1 MPKDKPE
8 KKAKDQPDMNAAPA
22 PSKKAAGK
30 AVTTA
35 AAASGEVR
43 AKVKKPAKE
52 PAKAAPTTASAAP
65 AKASPVTAQA
75 EPAVAKET
83 EAPKA
88 DAVAEKHAPVVKVR
102 RQVLT
107 ASEQRMEE
115 NKPGGAQPAPVAPA
129 SPAPTAS
136 LTPPAAH
143 PVTPAITPADRHA
156 ESSPAVADDAAT
168 AAQQLRDK
176 IVVIKPPIIVKDLAA
191 KLGLKPY
198 QIIHHLMEMNI
209 FTSANQAL
217 EEEVARKL
225 STKLGF
231 TFEIE
236 KREKGAGLVH
246 APAKIV
252 EPTKGPVPIAPSE
265 LQSRPPVITFMGHV
279 DHGKTSLLDAIRK
292 AHVAA
297 GEAGGITQH
306 IGAYTVKRGT
316 QTITFLDTPGHEAF
330 TAMRARGANVT
341 DIVVLVVAADDGI
354 MPTTLEAINHARAAK
369 VQLMVAINKIDLPGA
384 NLVRVK
390 GQLQEQGLVAEEY
403 GGDTIICEVS
413 ATKGIGIEKLLE
425 MMLLQAEI
433 LELRANPRGLSRG
446 TVIEAQFEQGRGPT
460 STVLVQ
466 QGTLRVGD
474 AILAGP
480 YYGRVKALI
489 NDLGQQVKEAG
500 PSIPV
505 KVLGLDGAPSPGEE
519 YNILKNE
526 KEAREL
532 AENRRDKLRL
542 GKLEA
547 PPRVTL
553 ENLFEAIAD
562 EKHKVFK
569 LIIKGDVQG
578 SVEAIVTALKK
589 IDSDKIDLDIVLSSA
604 GAISESDI
612 LLAKASQAVV
622 IGFNTR
628 TDNAAANAAKREGV
642 QIKLFS
648 IIYELIDQVK
658 EAMAGLL
665 DPELR
670 ETALGTALVKQVFQL
685 SKFPVAGC
693 SVVSGRI
700 VRNARARVVRKRQPI
715 YDGQVVTLK
724 RFQDDAAEVRAG
736 LECGIRLGDF
746 NDYLADDT
754 IECYQLEKFAQA
766 L

>member
-1 MPKDKPE
+1 MPKETTTKKAKDKPE
-8 KKAKDQPDMNAAPA
+8 VTAASAPAKKAASKAAPGEAKAKAAKSPAKEKAPAKQPAAATPEKVEAPA
-22 PSKKAAGK
+22 PVADPVA
-30 AVTTA
+30 
-35 AAASGEVR
+35 E
-43 AKVKKPAKE
+43 E
-52 PAKAAPTTASAAP
+52 AP
-65 AKASPVTAQA
+65 APVK
-75 EPAVAKET
+75 V
-83 EAPKA
+83 APK
-88 DAVAEKHAPVVKVR
+88 R
-102 RQVLT
+102 SLLT
-107 ASEQRMEE
+107 ASEQRMLE
-115 NKPGGAQPAPVAPA
+115 NKPEGSAKAEPAPAAPAAPAPAAPVASAPKA
-129 SPAPTAS
+129 VESHAPT
-136 LTPPAAH
+136 
-143 PVTPAITPADRHA
+143 V
-156 ESSPAVADDAAT
+156 DDAAL
-168 AAQQLRDK
+168 AAQQLKDK
-176 IVVIKPPIIVKDLAA
+176 MVVIKPPIIVKDLAA
-191 KLGLKPY
+191 KLGLKPF

-209 FTSANQAL
+209 FTGPNQAL

-225 STKLGF
+225 CAKVGF

-236 KREKGAGLVH
+236 KREKGAGQVH
-246 APAKIV
+246 APIKIV
-252 EPTKGPVPIAPSE
+252 EPPKPEPVAASE
-265 LQSRPPVITFMGHV
+265 LQPRPPVITFMGHV

-292 AHVAA
+292 ARVAS

-316 QTITFLDTPGHEAF
+316 HTITFLDTPGHEAF

-354 MPTTLEAINHARAAK
+354 MATTIEAINHARAAK

-384 NLVRVK
+384 NLQRVK

-433 LELRANPRGLSRG
+433 LELKANPRGHSRG

-460 STVLVQ
+460 STILVQ

-489 NDLGQQVKEAG
+489 NDMGQSVKEAG

-505 KVLGLDGAPSPGEE
+505 KILGLDGAPSPGEE
-519 YNILKNE
+519 YNVLKNE

-532 AENRRDKLRL
+532 AEDRRDKLRL

-547 PPRVTL
+547 PPRMTL
-553 ENLFEAIAD
+553 ENLFTAIAD
-562 EKHKVFK
+562 EKHKVLK

-578 SVEAIVTALKK
+578 SVEAIVASLKK
-589 IDSDKIDLDIVLSSA
+589 IDSKKIDLEIVLSSA

-612 LLAKASQAVV
+612 LLAKASGAVV

-628 TDNAAANAAKREGV
+628 TDNSAANAAKREGV

-658 EAMAGLL
+658 EAMVGLL

-670 ETALGTALVKQVFQL
+670 ETSLGTALVKQVFNL

-693 SVVSGRI
+693 SVSTGRI

-715 YDGQVVTLK
+715 YDGQVVALK
-724 RFQDDAAEVRAG
+724 RFQDDASEVRAG

-746 NDYLADDT
+746 NEYLADDI
-754 IECYQLEKFAQA
+754 IECYQLEKFTQS

>member
-1 MPKDKPE
+1 MD
-8 KKAKDQPDMNAAPA
+8 D
-22 PSKKAAGK
+22 
-30 AVTTA
+30 
-35 AAASGEVR
+35 
-43 AKVKKPAKE
+43 
-52 PAKAAPTTASAAP
+52 
-65 AKASPVTAQA
+65 
-75 EPAVAKET
+75 
-83 EAPKA
+83 
-88 DAVAEKHAPVVKVR
+88 
-102 RQVLT
+102 
-107 ASEQRMEE
+107 
-115 NKPGGAQPAPVAPA
+115 
-129 SPAPTAS
+129 AS
-136 LTPPAAH
+136 LAL
-143 PVTPAITPADRHA
+143 
-156 ESSPAVADDAAT
+156 
-168 AAQQLRDK
+168 QQLKDK

-209 FTSANQAL
+209 FTSANQAV
-217 EEEVARKL
+217 EEETARKL
-225 STKLGF
+225 SIKLGF

-236 KREKGAGLVH
+236 KREKGAGTVH
-246 APAKIV
+246 APVKIV
-252 EPTKGPVPIAPSE
+252 EPPKPEPVAASE

-279 DHGKTSLLDAIRK
+279 DHGKTSLLDSIRK
-292 AHVAA
+292 AEVAS

-316 QTITFLDTPGHEAF
+316 HTITFLDTPGHEAF

-354 MPTTLEAINHARAAK
+354 MPTTIEAINHARAAK

-403 GGDTIICEVS
+403 GGETIVCEVS

-433 LELRANPRGLSRG
+433 LELKANPRGMSRG

-460 STVLVQ
+460 STILVQ
-466 QGTLRVGD
+466 QGTLKVGD

-480 YYGRVKALI
+480 FFGRVKALI
-489 NDLGQQVKEAG
+489 NDVGQNVKEAG

-532 AENRRDKLRL
+532 AQDRRDKLRL

-547 PPRVTL
+547 PPRITL

-562 EKHKVFK
+562 EKHKVLK

-589 IDSDKIDLDIVLSSA
+589 IDSKKIDLDVVLSSA

-612 LLAKASQAVV
+612 LLAKASQAVI
-622 IGFNTR
+622 IGFNTK

-658 EAMAGLL
+658 DAMVGLL

-670 ETALGTALVKQVFQL
+670 ETPLGTALVKQVFQL
-685 SKFPVAGC
+685 SKYPVAGC
-693 SVVSGRI
+693 SVQSGRI
-700 VRNARARVVRKRQPI
+700 VRNARARLVRKRQPI
-715 YDGQVVTLK
+715 YDGAVVTLK
-724 RFQDDAAEVRAG
+724 RFQDDASEVRAG

-746 NDYLADDT
+746 NEYLVDDV
-754 IECYQLEKFAQA
+754 IECYQLEKFTQS

>member
-1 MPKDKPE
+1 MPKEKTE
-8 KKAKDQPDMNAAPA
+8 KKAKDTAEMTTTPAPAKKAKAVVSSETKAKTPKPAKATPAPEAGTDAPA
-22 PSKKAAGK
+22 PVA
-30 AVTTA
+30 
-35 AAASGEVR
+35 
-43 AKVKKPAKE
+43 AKE
-52 PAKAAPTTASAAP
+52 PEAPAETPTPAPTPRAARP
-65 AKASPVTAQA
+65 I
-75 EPAVAKET
+75 
-83 EAPKA
+83 
-88 DAVAEKHAPVVKVR
+88 
-102 RQVLT
+102 LT

-115 NKPGGAQPAPVAPA
+115 NRAKSEAPAATPAPPAPVADA
-129 SPAPTAS
+129 TAPTAGA
-136 LTPPAAH
+136 P
-143 PVTPAITPADRHA
+143 
-156 ESSPAVADDAAT
+156 AAT
-168 AAQQLRDK
+168 AAAKIADAHAGVVEDAALAAQQLKDK
-176 IVVIKPPIIVKDLAA
+176 IVVIKPPIIVKDLAT

-209 FTSANQAL
+209 FTSAAQAL

-225 STKLGF
+225 CVKLGF

-236 KREKGAGLVH
+236 KREKGAGQVH
-246 APAKIV
+246 APVKIV
-252 EPTKGPVPIAPSE
+252 EPPKPQPPAASD

-292 AHVAA
+292 ARVAA

-306 IGAYTVKRGT
+306 IGAYTVKRGA

-354 MPTTLEAINHARAAK
+354 MPTTIEAINHARAAK
-369 VQLMVAINKIDLPGA
+369 VQIMVAINKIDLPGA

-390 GQLQEQGLVAEEY
+390 GQLQEQGLVAEDY

-425 MMLLQAEI
+425 MMLLQAEV
-433 LELRANPRGLSRG
+433 LELKANPRGQSRG
-446 TVIEAQFEQGRGPT
+446 TIIEAQFEQGRGPT

-480 YYGRVKALI
+480 FYGRVKALI
-489 NDLGQQVKEAG
+489 NDLGQSVKEAG

-505 KVLGLDGAPSPGEE
+505 KILGLDGAPSPGEE
-519 YNILKNE
+519 YNVLKNE
-526 KEAREL
+526 REAREL
-532 AENRRDKLRL
+532 AEDRRDKLRL

-547 PPRVTL
+547 PPRITL

-562 EKHKVFK
+562 EKHKVLK

-578 SVEAIVTALKK
+578 SIEAIVASLKK
-589 IDSDKIDLDIVLSSA
+589 IDSKKIDLDIVLATA

-612 LLAKASQAVV
+612 LLAKASSAVV

-658 EAMAGLL
+658 EAMVGLL

-670 ETALGTALVKQVFQL
+670 ETALGSALVKQVFQL
-685 SKFPVAGC
+685 SKYPVAGC
-693 SVVSGRI
+693 TVTSGRI

-715 YDGQVVTLK
+715 YDGQVATLK
-724 RFQDDAAEVRAG
+724 RFQDDASEVRAG

-746 NDYLADDT
+746 NEYLPDDT
-754 IECYQLEKFAQA
+754 IECYQLEKVAQT

>member
-1 MPKDKPE
+1 
-8 KKAKDQPDMNAAPA
+8 
-22 PSKKAAGK
+22 
-30 AVTTA
+30 
-35 AAASGEVR
+35 
-43 AKVKKPAKE
+43 
-52 PAKAAPTTASAAP
+52 
-65 AKASPVTAQA
+65 
-75 EPAVAKET
+75 
-83 EAPKA
+83 
-88 DAVAEKHAPVVKVR
+88 
-102 RQVLT
+102 
-107 ASEQRMEE
+107 
-115 NKPGGAQPAPVAPA
+115 
-129 SPAPTAS
+129 
-136 LTPPAAH
+136 
-143 PVTPAITPADRHA
+143 
-156 ESSPAVADDAAT
+156 
-168 AAQQLRDK
+168 
-176 IVVIKPPIIVKDLAA
+176 VVIKPPIIVKDLAA

-209 FTSANQAL
+209 FTSASQAL
-217 EEEVARKL
+217 EEDVARKL
-225 STKLGF
+225 CAKLDF

-246 APAKIV
+246 APVKIV
-252 EPTKGPVPIAPSE
+252 EPPKPEPTIASD
-265 LQSRPPVITFMGHV
+265 LQPRPPVITFMGHV

-292 AHVAA
+292 AEVAA

-306 IGAYTVKRGT
+306 IGAYTVRRGMH
-316 QTITFLDTPGHEAF
+316 TITFLDTPGHEAF

-354 MPTTLEAINHARAAK
+354 MPTTVEAINHARAAK

-433 LELRANPRGLSRG
+433 LELRANPRGQSRG

-460 STVLVQ
+460 ATVLVQ
-466 QGTLRVGD
+466 HGTLRVGD
-474 AILAGP
+474 ALLAGP

-489 NDLGQQVKEAG
+489 NDMGQSVKEAS

-519 YNILKNE
+519 YNVLKNE

-532 AENRRDKLRL
+532 AQDRRDKLRL

-547 PPRVTL
+547 PPRITL

-562 EKHKVFK
+562 EKHKVLK

-578 SVEAIVTALKK
+578 SVEAIVASLKK
-589 IDSDKIDLDIVLSSA
+589 IDSKKIDLDIVLASA

-622 IGFNTR
+622 IGFNTK

-658 EAMAGLL
+658 ASMVGLL

-670 ETALGTALVKQVFQL
+670 ETPLGTALVKQVFQL
-685 SKFPVAGC
+685 SKYPVAGC
-693 SVVSGRI
+693 SVISGRI
-700 VRNARARVVRKRQPI
+700 VRNARARIMRKRQPI
-715 YDGQVVTLK
+715 YDGAVATLK
-724 RFQDDAAEVRAG
+724 RFQDDASEVRAG

-746 NDYLADDT
+746 NEYLADDI
-754 IECYQLEKFAQA
+754 IECYQLEKFTQS

>member
-1 MPKDKPE
+1 MPKDTST
-8 KKAKDQPDMNAAPA
+8 KKAKAPSDMTAAPA
-22 PSKKAAGK
+22 PAKKAAGK
-30 AVTTA
+30 AV
-35 AAASGEVR
+35 SGE
-43 AKVKKPAKE
+43 AKAKAVKPAKE
-52 PAKAAPTTASAAP
+52 KDPVEQPVVPEKVEVPAVNEAEKPAEVKVKAPT
-65 AKASPVTAQA
+65 
-75 EPAVAKET
+75 
-83 EAPKA
+83 
-88 DAVAEKHAPVVKVR
+88 R
-102 RQVLT
+102 RPILT
-107 ASEQRMEE
+107 ASEQRMLE
-115 NKPGGAQPAPVAPA
+115 NAPAGSPGTPVAA
-129 SPAPTAS
+129 
-136 LTPPAAH
+136 
-143 PVTPAITPADRHA
+143 PVTPAVTNAPATSIQAAAKSA
-156 ESSPAVADDAAT
+156 ENFATTTDDAAL
-168 AAQQLRDK
+168 AAQQLKDK
-176 IVVIKPPIIVKDLAA
+176 TVVIKPPIIVKDLAG

-225 STKLGF
+225 CVKLGF

-236 KREKGAGLVH
+236 KREKGAGQVH
-246 APAKIV
+246 APVKIV
-252 EPTKGPVPIAPSE
+252 EPPKPEPVVASE
-265 LQSRPPVITFMGHV
+265 LQPRPPVITFMGHV

-292 AHVAA
+292 ARVAS

-306 IGAYTVKRGT
+306 IGAYTVKRGNH
-316 QTITFLDTPGHEAF
+316 TITFLDTPGHEAF
-330 TAMRARGANVT
+330 TAMRARGATVT

-354 MPTTLEAINHARAAK
+354 MPTTIEAINHARAAK

-384 NLVRVK
+384 NLQRVK

-433 LELRANPRGLSRG
+433 LELKANPRGLSRG

-460 STVLVQ
+460 STILVQ
-466 QGTLRVGD
+466 QGTLHVGD

-489 NDLGQQVKEAG
+489 NDLGQSVKEAG

-505 KVLGLDGAPSPGEE
+505 KILGLDGAPSPGEE
-519 YNILKNE
+519 YNVLKNE

-532 AENRRDKLRL
+532 AEDRRDKLRL

-547 PPRVTL
+547 PPRMTL
-553 ENLFEAIAD
+553 ENLFTAIAD
-562 EKHKVFK
+562 EKHKVLK

-578 SVEAIVTALKK
+578 SVEAIVNALKK
-589 IDSDKIDLDIVLSSA
+589 IDSKKIDLDIVLSSA

-612 LLAKASQAVV
+612 LLAKASNAVV
-622 IGFNTR
+622 IGFNTK
-628 TDNAAANAAKREGV
+628 TDNSAANAAKREGV

-658 EAMAGLL
+658 EAMVGLL

-670 ETALGTALVKQVFQL
+670 ETALGSAVVKQVFNL

-693 SVVSGRI
+693 SVSTGRI

-715 YDGQVVTLK
+715 YDGQVVALK
-724 RFQDDAAEVRAG
+724 RFQDDASEVRAG

-746 NDYLADDT
+746 NEYLADDI
-754 IECYQLEKFAQA
+754 IECYQLEKFTQS

>member
-1 MPKDKPE
+1 
-8 KKAKDQPDMNAAPA
+8 MNAPSAPA
-22 PSKKAAGK
+22 KKAAGK
-30 AVTTA
+30 AAT
-35 AAASGEVR
+35 GESKAK

-52 PAKAAPTTASAAP
+52 PVKATPASE
-65 AKASPVTAQA
+65 KHPVKKEA
-75 EPAVAKET
+75 EKKEA
-83 EAPKA
+83 EKP
-88 DAVAEKHAPVVKVR
+88 VAEKAPGTPPAAPKPKR
-102 RQVLT
+102 HILT
-107 ASEQRMEE
+107 ASEQRMSE
-115 NKPGGAQPAPVAPA
+115 NKSDKASADPKPVAGAASAPVPSQPAPAKPA
-129 SPAPTAS
+129 EKP
-136 LTPPAAH
+136 
-143 PVTPAITPADRHA
+143 A
-156 ESSPAVADDAAT
+156 ESPTGVADEAAL
-168 AAQQLRDK
+168 AAQQLHDK
-176 IVVIKPPIIVKDLAA
+176 IVVIKPPIIVKDLAG

-209 FTSANQAL
+209 FTSASQAL
-217 EEEVARKL
+217 EEDIARKL
-225 STKLGF
+225 CTKLGF

-246 APAKIV
+246 APVKIV
-252 EPTKGPVPIAPSE
+252 EPPKPEPVAASE
-265 LQSRPPVITFMGHV
+265 LQPRPPVITFMGHV
-279 DHGKTSLLDAIRK
+279 DHGKTSLLDAIRQ
-292 AHVAA
+292 ARVAA

-306 IGAYTVKRGT
+306 IGAYTVKRGA

-354 MPTTLEAINHARAAK
+354 MPTTVEAINHARAAK

-384 NLVRVK
+384 NLNRVK
-390 GQLQEQGLVAEEY
+390 GQLQEQGLVPEEY

-433 LELRANPRGLSRG
+433 LELRANPRGQSRG

-460 STVLVQ
+460 ATVLVQ
-466 QGTLRVGD
+466 QGTLHIGD

-489 NDLGQQVKEAG
+489 NDLGQNVKEAG

-519 YNILKNE
+519 YNVLKNE
-526 KEAREL
+526 REAREL
-532 AENRRDKLRL
+532 AEDRRDKLRL

-547 PPRVTL
+547 PPKITL

-578 SVEAIVTALKK
+578 SVEAIVASLKK
-589 IDSDKIDLDIVLSSA
+589 IDSKKIDLDIVLASA

-612 LLAKASQAVV
+612 LLAKASQAIV

-670 ETALGTALVKQVFQL
+670 ETALGTAAVKQVFQL

-693 SVVSGRI
+693 TVVSGRI

-715 YDGQVVTLK
+715 YDGAVVTLK

-746 NDYLADDT
+746 NDYQVDDT
-754 IECYQLEKFAQA
+754 IECYQLEKFAQT

>member
-8 KKAKDQPDMNAAPA
+8 KKAKDPTDMNASPAPA
-22 PSKKAAGK
+22 KKAAGK
-30 AVTTA
+30 A
-35 AAASGEVR
+35 ASGEAKAKAPKPSKEVATER
-43 AKVKKPAKE
+43 TKAVSAPEKTVPPAAKV
-52 PAKAAPTTASAAP
+52 
-65 AKASPVTAQA
+65 A
-75 EPAVAKET
+75 EVSVET
-83 EAPKA
+83 DQPAPKA
-88 DAVAEKHAPVVKVR
+88 K

-107 ASEQRMEE
+107 ASEQRMAE
-115 NKPGGAQPAPVAPA
+115 NKPASTVSQTAAAAPTPAPAV
-129 SPAPTAS
+129 S
-136 LTPPAAH
+136 TP
-143 PVTPAITPADRHA
+143 
-156 ESSPAVADDAAT
+156 SSPAKPAEAPSNAPDEAAL
-168 AAQQLRDK
+168 AAQQLKDK

-225 STKLGF
+225 SSKLGF

-246 APAKIV
+246 APVKIV
-252 EPTKGPVPIAPSE
+252 ETPKPAPVAASE
-265 LQSRPPVITFMGHV
+265 LQPRPPVITFMGHV

-306 IGAYTVKRGT
+306 IGAYTVKRGNH
-316 QTITFLDTPGHEAF
+316 TITFLDTPGHEAF

-341 DIVVLVVAADDGI
+341 DIVVLVVAADDGM
-354 MPTTLEAINHARAAK
+354 MPTTIEAINHARAAK
-369 VQLMVAINKIDLPGA
+369 VQIMVAINKIDLPGS
-384 NLVRVK
+384 NLNRVK
-390 GQLQEQGLVAEEY
+390 GQLQEHGLVPEEY

-460 STVLVQ
+460 ATVLVQ

-480 YYGRVKALI
+480 FYGRVKALI
-489 NDLGQQVKEAG
+489 NDVGQNVKEAG

-505 KVLGLDGAPSPGEE
+505 KILGLDGAPSPGEE
-519 YNILKNE
+519 YNVLKNE

-532 AENRRDKLRL
+532 AEDRRDKLRL

-547 PPRVTL
+547 PPRITL

-578 SVEAIVTALKK
+578 SVEAIVASLKK
-589 IDSDKIDLDIVLSSA
+589 IDSKKIDLDIVLASA

-628 TDNAAANAAKREGV
+628 TDNSAANAAKREGV

-670 ETALGTALVKQVFQL
+670 ETALGVAAVKQVFHL

-715 YDGQVVTLK
+715 YDGAIVTLK
-724 RFQDDAAEVRAG
+724 RFQDDASEVRAG

-754 IECYQLEKFAQA
+754 IECYQLEKFAQS

>member
-1 MPKDKPE
+1 MTKDKPE
-8 KKAKDQPDMNAAPA
+8 KKAKEQPTMNAAPA
-22 PSKKAAGK
+22 PAKKAAGK
-30 AVTTA
+30 A
-35 AAASGEVR
+35 ASGEPR
-43 AKVKKPAKE
+43 ARAAKPVKE
-52 PAKAAPTTASAAP
+52 PAAKVPAP
-65 AKASPVTAQA
+65 AKP
-75 EPAVAKET
+75 
-83 EAPKA
+83 EAPVSKE
-88 DAVAEKHAPVVKVR
+88 AEAPVAVPKKAPAR
-102 RQVLT
+102 RSLLT

-115 NKPGGAQPAPVAPA
+115 NKPTDGAPKVSVAEESAPAPVPATPAAPA
-129 SPAPTAS
+129 VKTAAKPVE
-136 LTPPAAH
+136 TPLAA
-143 PVTPAITPADRHA
+143 AD
-156 ESSPAVADDAAT
+156 EAAL

-191 KLGLKPY
+191 KLGMKPF

-209 FTSANQAL
+209 FTGPTQAL

-225 STKLGF
+225 CVKLGF

-246 APAKIV
+246 APVRIV
-252 EPTKGPVPIAPSE
+252 EPPKPEPVAASD
-265 LQSRPPVITFMGHV
+265 LQARPPVITFMGHV
-279 DHGKTSLLDAIRK
+279 DHGKTSLLDAIRQ
-292 AHVAA
+292 AHVAS

-316 QTITFLDTPGHEAF
+316 HTITFLDTPGHEAF

-354 MPTTLEAINHARAAK
+354 MPTTVEAINHARAAK
-369 VQLMVAINKIDLPGA
+369 VQIMVAINKIDLPGA

-433 LELRANPRGLSRG
+433 LELRANPRGQSRG

-489 NDLGQQVKEAG
+489 NDVGQNVKEAG

-519 YNILKNE
+519 YNVLKNE
-526 KEAREL
+526 REAREL
-532 AENRRDKLRL
+532 AEDRRDKLRL

-562 EKHKVFK
+562 EKHKVLK

-578 SVEAIVTALKK
+578 SVEAIVASLKK
-589 IDSDKIDLDIVLSSA
+589 IDSKKIDLDIVLASA

-658 EAMAGLL
+658 EAMVGLL

-670 ETALGTALVKQVFQL
+670 ETPLGTATVKQVFQL

-700 VRNARARVVRKRQPI
+700 VRNARARIMRKRQPI
-715 YDGQVVTLK
+715 YDGAVATLK
-724 RFQDDAAEVRAG
+724 RFQDDASEVRAG

-746 NDYLADDT
+746 NDYLVDDI
-754 IECYQLEKFAQA
+754 IECYQLEKFTQS

>member
-1 MPKDKPE
+1 
-8 KKAKDQPDMNAAPA
+8 
-22 PSKKAAGK
+22 
-30 AVTTA
+30 
-35 AAASGEVR
+35 
-43 AKVKKPAKE
+43 
-52 PAKAAPTTASAAP
+52 
-65 AKASPVTAQA
+65 
-75 EPAVAKET
+75 
-83 EAPKA
+83 
-88 DAVAEKHAPVVKVR
+88 
-102 RQVLT
+102 
-107 ASEQRMEE
+107 
-115 NKPGGAQPAPVAPA
+115 
-129 SPAPTAS
+129 
-136 LTPPAAH
+136 
-143 PVTPAITPADRHA
+143 
-156 ESSPAVADDAAT
+156 
-168 AAQQLRDK
+168 
-176 IVVIKPPIIVKDLAA
+176 
-191 KLGLKPY
+191 
-198 QIIHHLMEMNI
+198 
-209 FTSANQAL
+209 
-217 EEEVARKL
+217 
-225 STKLGF
+225 
-231 TFEIE
+231 
-236 KREKGAGLVH
+236 
-246 APAKIV
+246 
-252 EPTKGPVPIAPSE
+252 
-265 LQSRPPVITFMGHV
+265 MGHV
-279 DHGKTSLLDAIRK
+279 DHGKTKLLDAIRQTD
-292 AHVAA
+292 VVA

-306 IGAYTVKRGT
+306 IGAYTVKRGA

-341 DIVVLVVAADDGI
+341 DIVILVVAADDGI
-354 MPTTLEAINHARAAK
+354 MPTTIEAINHARAAK

-433 LELRANPRGLSRG
+433 LELRANPRGQSRG

-466 QGTLRVGD
+466 QGTLRIGD

-489 NDLGQQVKEAG
+489 NDVGQSVKEAG

-519 YNILKNE
+519 YNVLKNE
-526 KEAREL
+526 KDAREL

-547 PPRVTL
+547 PPRITL

-562 EKHKVFK
+562 EKHKVLK

-578 SVEAIVTALKK
+578 SVEAIVASLKK
-589 IDSDKIDLDIVLSSA
+589 IESKKIDLDIILASA

-658 EAMAGLL
+658 EAMVGLL

-670 ETALGTALVKQVFQL
+670 ETALGTAVVKQVFQL

-700 VRNARARVVRKRQPI
+700 VRNARARIVRKRQPI
-715 YDGQVVTLK
+715 YDGAVATLK
-724 RFQDDAAEVRAG
+724 RFQDDASEVRAG

-746 NDYLADDT
+746 NDYLADDI
-754 IECYQLEKFAQA
+754 IECYQLEKFTQS

>member
-1 MPKDKPE
+1 MPKQE
-8 KKAKDQPDMNAAPA
+8 KVAASPTATA
-22 PSKKAAGK
+22 PRSTRK
-30 AVTTA
+30 AVA
-35 AAASGEVR
+35 KSALADGNKPR
-43 AKVKKPAKE
+43 ATK
-52 PAKAAPTTASAAP
+52 AKAAP
-65 AKASPVTAQA
+65 
-75 EPAVAKET
+75 
-83 EAPKA
+83 
-88 DAVAEKHAPVVKVR
+88 VAEKKVSEEPVAAEAEAVATDTAKRRPAPR
-102 RQVLT
+102 RSLLT
-107 ASEQRMEE
+107 ASEQRMADKEAAE
-115 NKPGGAQPAPVAPA
+115 ISAVSAPSSAPA
-129 SPAPTAS
+129 AAEEKPAV
-136 LTPPAAH
+136 AA
-143 PVTPAITPADRHA
+143 T
-156 ESSPAVADDAAT
+156 SSPAASPKAPETLSNVTDEAAL

-198 QIIHHLMEMNI
+198 QIIHQLMEINI
-209 FTSANQAL
+209 FTSANQPV
-217 EEEVARKL
+217 EEEVARKVCL
-225 STKLGF
+225 KLGF

-236 KREKGAGLVH
+236 KREKGAGQVH
-246 APAKIV
+246 APVKIV
-252 EPTKGPVPIAPSE
+252 EPPKPEPVADSE
-265 LQSRPPVITFMGHV
+265 LQARPPVITFMGHV
-279 DHGKTSLLDAIRK
+279 DHGKTSLLDAIRQTR
-292 AHVAA
+292 VAS

-306 IGAYTVKRGT
+306 IGAYTVKRGNHL
-316 QTITFLDTPGHEAF
+316 ITFLDTPGHEAF
-330 TAMRARGANVT
+330 TGMRARGANVT

-354 MPTTLEAINHARAAK
+354 MPTTIEAINHARAAK
-369 VQLMVAINKIDLPGA
+369 VQIMVAINKIDLPGA

-403 GGDTIICEVS
+403 GGDTITCEVS

-446 TVIEAQFEQGRGPT
+446 TIIESQFEQGRGPT
-460 STVLVQ
+460 ATVLVQ
-466 QGTLRVGD
+466 HGTLRVGD

-480 YYGRVKALI
+480 FYGRVKALV
-489 NDLGQQVKEAG
+489 NDMGQSVKEAG

-505 KVLGLDGAPSPGEE
+505 KVLGLNGAPSPGEE
-519 YNILKNE
+519 YNVLKNE
-526 KEAREL
+526 REAREL
-532 AENRRDKLRL
+532 AEDRADKLRL

-547 PPRVTL
+547 PPRITL

-562 EKHKVFK
+562 EQHKVLK

-578 SVEAIVTALKK
+578 SVEAIVASLKK
-589 IDSDKIDLDIVLSSA
+589 IESKKIDLQIVSATA

-622 IGFNTR
+622 IGFNTK
-628 TDNAAANAAKREGV
+628 TDNSAANAAKREGV

-648 IIYELIDQVK
+648 IIYELLDQVK
-658 EAMAGLL
+658 EAMVGLL

-693 SVVSGRI
+693 SVQSGRI
-700 VRNARARVVRKRQPI
+700 VRNARARVLRRRQPI

-724 RFQDDAAEVRAG
+724 RFQDDASEVRAG

-746 NDYLADDT
+746 NEYLADDI
-754 IECYQLEKFAQA
+754 IECYQLDKFTQT

>member
-1 MPKDKPE
+1 
-8 KKAKDQPDMNAAPA
+8 MNAAPA
-22 PSKKAAGK
+22 PAKKAAAK
-30 AVTTA
+30 AA
-35 AAASGEVR
+35 PGEVK
-43 AKVKKPAKE
+43 AKTKASKPAKE
-52 PAKAAPTTASAAP
+52 TAKATHAPGKP
-65 AKASPVTAQA
+65 
-75 EPAVAKET
+75 AKET
-83 EAPKA
+83 AKATFAPGKTEPPIKKGGEKPAAVVVAKAPSAVPKA
-88 DAVAEKHAPVVKVR
+88 R

-107 ASEQRMEE
+107 ASEQRMAE
-115 NKPGGAQPAPVAPA
+115 NKPAGSADVHSEPVVISSPTPTPSPATTPVPYAVLAGKPADKPLESPPVAA
-129 SPAPTAS
+129 EE
-136 LTPPAAH
+136 AAL
-143 PVTPAITPADRHA
+143 
-156 ESSPAVADDAAT
+156 
-168 AAQQLRDK
+168 AAQQLHDK

-191 KLGLKPY
+191 KLGMKPF

-209 FTSANQAL
+209 FTGPTQAL

-225 STKLGF
+225 CAKLNF

-246 APAKIV
+246 APVKIV
-252 EPTKGPVPIAPSE
+252 EPPKPEPVAASE
-265 LQSRPPVITFMGHV
+265 LQPRPPVITFMGHV
-279 DHGKTSLLDAIRK
+279 DHGKTSLLDAIRH
-292 AHVAA
+292 ARVAA

-306 IGAYTVKRGT
+306 IGAYTVKRGA

-354 MPTTLEAINHARAAK
+354 MPTTIEAINHARAAK

-433 LELRANPRGLSRG
+433 LELRANPRGQSRG

-460 STVLVQ
+460 ATVLVQ

-489 NDLGQQVKEAG
+489 NDVGQNVKEAG

-505 KVLGLDGAPSPGEE
+505 KVLGLDGTPSPGEE
-519 YNILKNE
+519 YNVLKNE

-532 AENRRDKLRL
+532 AEDRRDKLRL

-547 PPRVTL
+547 PPRITL

-589 IDSDKIDLDIVLSSA
+589 IDSAKIDLDVVLSSA

-670 ETALGTALVKQVFQL
+670 ETALGTAVVKQVFQL

-700 VRNARARVVRKRQPI
+700 VRNARARVMRKRQPI
-715 YDGQVVTLK
+715 YDGAIVTLK
-724 RFQDDAAEVRAG
+724 RFQDDAGEVRAG

-746 NDYLADDT
+746 NDYLVDDT
-754 IECYQLEKFAQA
+754 IECYQLEKVAQS

>member
-1 MPKDKPE
+1 MSVATAPA
-8 KKAKDQPDMNAAPA
+8 KKAVAKTAAAVTPGEPKAKAKKPAKTPAKESAAPA
-22 PSKKAAGK
+22 PE
-30 AVTTA
+30 AVATP
-35 AAASGEVR
+35 V
-43 AKVKKPAKE
+43 AKE
-52 PAKAAPTTASAAP
+52 PV
-65 AKASPVTAQA
+65 PVSVEKEPEPIA
-75 EPAVAKET
+75 EPV
-83 EAPKA
+83 APKP
-88 DAVAEKHAPVVKVR
+88 K

-115 NKPGGAQPAPVAPA
+115 NRTSGTAAAPAVPAKADPAPVAPVAAAKAAEKPAENSA
-129 SPAPTAS
+129 SGVDE
-136 LTPPAAH
+136 AAL
-143 PVTPAITPADRHA
+143 
-156 ESSPAVADDAAT
+156 
-168 AAQQLRDK
+168 AAQQLKDK

-191 KLGLKPY
+191 KLGMKPF

-209 FTSANQAL
+209 FTGPTQAL

-225 STKLGF
+225 CAKLDF

-236 KREKGAGLVH
+236 KREKGAGQVH
-246 APAKIV
+246 APVKIV
-252 EPTKGPVPIAPSE
+252 EPPKAEPTKASD
-265 LQSRPPVITFMGHV
+265 LQTRPPVITFMGHV

-354 MPTTLEAINHARAAK
+354 MPTTIEAINHAKAAK

-433 LELRANPRGLSRG
+433 LELRANPRGQSRG

-489 NDLGQQVKEAG
+489 NDLGQSVKEAG

-519 YNILKNE
+519 YNVLKHE
-526 KEAREL
+526 REAREL
-532 AENRRDKLRL
+532 AEDRRDKLRL

-547 PPRVTL
+547 PPRMTL
-553 ENLFEAIAD
+553 ENLFTAIAD
-562 EKHKVFK
+562 EKHKVLK

-589 IDSDKIDLDIVLSSA
+589 IDSDKIDLDVVLSSA

-658 EAMAGLL
+658 EAMVGLL

-670 ETALGTALVKQVFQL
+670 ETALGTALVKQVFNL

-724 RFQDDAAEVRAG
+724 RFQDDASEVRAG

-754 IECYQLEKFAQA
+754 IECYQLEKFTQS

>member
-1 MPKDKPE
+1 MTTTPAPA
-8 KKAKDQPDMNAAPA
+8 KKAKAVVSSETKAKTPKPAKATPAPEAGTDAPA
-22 PSKKAAGK
+22 PVA
-30 AVTTA
+30 
-35 AAASGEVR
+35 
-43 AKVKKPAKE
+43 AKE
-52 PAKAAPTTASAAP
+52 PEAPAETPTPAPTPRAARP
-65 AKASPVTAQA
+65 I
-75 EPAVAKET
+75 
-83 EAPKA
+83 
-88 DAVAEKHAPVVKVR
+88 
-102 RQVLT
+102 LT

-115 NKPGGAQPAPVAPA
+115 NRAKSEAPAATPAPPAPVADA
-129 SPAPTAS
+129 TAPTAGA
-136 LTPPAAH
+136 P
-143 PVTPAITPADRHA
+143 
-156 ESSPAVADDAAT
+156 AAT
-168 AAQQLRDK
+168 AAAKIADAHAGVVEDAALAAQQLKDK
-176 IVVIKPPIIVKDLAA
+176 IVVIKPPIIVKDLAT

-209 FTSANQAL
+209 FTSAAQAL

-225 STKLGF
+225 CVKLGF

-236 KREKGAGLVH
+236 KREKGAGQVH
-246 APAKIV
+246 APVKIV
-252 EPTKGPVPIAPSE
+252 EPPKPQPPAASD

-292 AHVAA
+292 ARVAA

-306 IGAYTVKRGT
+306 IGAYTVKRGA

-354 MPTTLEAINHARAAK
+354 MPTTIEAINHARAAK
-369 VQLMVAINKIDLPGA
+369 VQIMVAINKIDLPGA

-390 GQLQEQGLVAEEY
+390 GQLQEQGLVAEDY

-433 LELRANPRGLSRG
+433 LELRANPRGQSRG

-460 STVLVQ
+460 ATVLVQ
-466 QGTLRVGD
+466 QGTLHVGD

-480 YYGRVKALI
+480 FYGRVKALI
-489 NDLGQQVKEAG
+489 NDLGQSVKEAG

-505 KVLGLDGAPSPGEE
+505 KILGLDGAPSPGEE
-519 YNILKNE
+519 YNVLKNE
-526 KEAREL
+526 REAREL
-532 AENRRDKLRL
+532 AGDRRDKLRL

-547 PPRVTL
+547 PPRITL

-562 EKHKVFK
+562 EKHKVLK

-578 SVEAIVTALKK
+578 SIEAIVASLKK
-589 IDSDKIDLDIVLSSA
+589 IDSKKIDLDIVLATA

-612 LLAKASQAVV
+612 LLAKASSAVV

-658 EAMAGLL
+658 EAMVGLL

-670 ETALGTALVKQVFQL
+670 ETALGSALVKQVFQL
-685 SKFPVAGC
+685 SKYPVAGC
-693 SVVSGRI
+693 TVTSGRI

-715 YDGQVVTLK
+715 YDGQVATLK
-724 RFQDDAAEVRAG
+724 RFQDDASEVRAG

-746 NDYLADDT
+746 NEYLSDDT
-754 IECYQLEKFAQA
+754 IECYQLEKVAQT